1 MSTISTFDFNTL
13 LQQAKTAS
21 YDALPDNDYDAECI
35 EATATTASTGKPM
48 LKCKFRVTTG
58 PHAKRQFFN
67 QFVLSLDNPQAL
79 AMFFRHMKA
88 FGLDENYFTTLG
100 GGSLAPVAQVL
111 VGRQAR
117 FTLGHREWQGENRND
132 VKAVKPIPGNMVQPA
147 GGLPTS
153 SALPGVPATPVPSG
167 IQGGLPTSAP
177 NGTTANATATSPP
190 NISIPVANVTAPVA
204 TQPTAPTQPTQP
216 TQPTIPTQPAAQPT
230 PTPPA
235 TAPNSME
242 DAMAAF
248 ARREAELA
256 AREAALNAQ
265 TAAQAQSVTA
275 EPQPVPP
282 VEQPLAAAPAV
293 TPPPPMPF

>member
-1 MSTISTFDFNTL
+1 
-13 LQQAKTAS
+13 
-21 YDALPDNDYDAECI
+21 
-35 EATATTASTGKPM
+35 
-48 LKCKFRVTTG
+48 
-58 PHAKRQFFN
+58 
-67 QFVLSLDNPQAL
+67 
-79 AMFFRHMKA
+79 MKA

-265 TAAQAQSVTA
+265 AAAQAQPTA
-275 EPQPVPP
+275 VEPQPVPP
-282 VEQPLAAAPAV
+282 AEQSVAAAPV
-293 TPPPPMPF
+293 VSPPPPMPF

>member
-1 MSTISTFDFNTL
+1 MATFDFNTL

-21 YDALPDNDYDAECI
+21 YDALPDGPYDAECI
-35 EATATTASTGKPM
+35 EATAVTASTGKPM
-48 LKCKFRVTTG
+48 IKCKFRVTTG

-88 FGLDENYFTTLG
+88 FGLDENYFTALG

-111 VGRQAR
+111 VGRVAR
-117 FTLGHREWQGENRND
+117 FELGHREWQGENRND
-132 VKAVKPIPGNMVQPA
+132 VKAVKPIPGNVAQPA

-153 SALPGVPATPVPSG
+153 SGLPGVPATPVASG

-177 NGTTANATATSPP
+177 PNGTTANLTATTPP
-190 NISIPVANVTAPVA
+190 NITIPTV
-204 TQPTAPTQPTQP
+204 TQPTAPTQP

-230 PTPPA
+230 PPA
-235 TAPNSME
+235 TVQPNSVE

-265 TAAQAQSVTA
+265 VAAQAQPISAA

-282 VEQPLAAAPAV
+282 AEQPVAAAPAV
-293 TPPPPMPF
+293 SPPPPMPF